1 MRFIELASQYTGAS
15 RSVIVFA
22 KTSWVST
29 AFGRFDLI

>member
-15 RSVIVFA
+15 RSMIMIA

-29 AFGRFDLI
+29 AFGHFDLI